1 MTHICATHLAGKKQS
16 ETALTELKVLAVTC
30 LVKEV
35 LDLYF
40 CGQTNFSDAAES
52 PAVDWYC

>member
-40 CGQTNFSDAAES
+40 CGQTNFSDVAES
-52 PAVDWYC
+52 PAVD